1 MRNGLFRKIL
11 LIAAG
16 SVFLFSAPVVLK
28 HRAEMKSSE
37 EHTAAIVEM
46 AVVPTLSADEI
57 PPANESGSSEERY
70 PAETENPRAVAPI
83 RVDFDVLCEKYPDVV
98 AWLYC
103 PDTPI
108 NYPVVQSADNA
119 YYLRRLPDGKK
130 NTAGSLFLDYRNSA
144 DLSDWNSVIYGH
156 NMTND
161 TMFGSLTDYQSQA
174 YFDAHPELFLLTPE
188 QDYVINVAAGF
199 VTPADSEIY
208 SSFSQHESNRTQ
220 LITHWMESSDFVSGI
235 EPSAEDHLITL
246 STCSYEYNNA
256 RYVLVGVLEKLSRR

>member
-1 MRNGLFRKIL
+1 MRNGLLRKIL
-11 LIAAG
+11 LVVAG

-28 HRAEMKSSE
+28 HHSEMNRSAEY
-37 EHTAAIVEM
+37 TAAVVKM
-46 AVVPTLSADEI
+46 AVVPTSPAVEI
-57 PPANESGSSEERY
+57 DPVEAK
-70 PAETENPRAVAPI
+70 AEAPI
-83 RVDFDVLCEKYPDVV
+83 RVDFDVLSEKYPDVV

-108 NYPVVQSADNA
+108 NYPVVQAADNT

-130 NTAGSLFLDYRNSA
+130 NTAGSLFIDYRNSA

-156 NMTND
+156 NMAND

-174 YFDAHPELFLLTPE
+174 YFQAHPELFLLTPE
-188 QDYVINVAAGF
+188 RDYVISVAAGF

-208 SSFSQHESNRTQ
+208 SAFSPDEADRARLVAQ
-220 LITHWMESSDFVSGI
+220 WMEASDFVSGN
-235 EPSAEDHLITL
+235 ELSAEDHLITL

-256 RYVLVGVLEKLSRR
+256 RYVLVGVLDELSRR